1 MAGRELTRETIDWS
15 YGLGIKTNADGAL
28 LEVVQAS
35 PAFAAG
41 LVPGGKLV
49 AVDDAK
55 FSPEALRR
63 GMERAVAGGSPL
75 VLLVERRGEVRTA
88 EVTLVRGAVYPHLE
102 PLAAT
107 PDALARILQPRAQ
120 P

>member
-1 MAGRELTRETIDWS
+1 MKNFIQCGEEGLALTAPYAVSSGGGFMVGSI
-15 YGLGIKTNADGAL
+15 
-28 LEVVQAS
+28 
-35 PAFAAG
+35 FA
-41 LVPGGKLV
+41 V

-63 GMERAVAGGSPL
+63 GMERAVAGGRPL